1 MKMNNKQILALAS
14 GLALLGTGVY
24 LLVKSGKP
32 KNGNTPVIDPSQLL
46 SADMDLT
53 PYRSQINFVSEGIF
67 DKNLNAKVKTLQTK
81 MNSYFEKHPELE
93 FPHYPLKVD
102 GLLGDKTL
110 LGIVYSFGDKMLPI
124 TDKSQIDWFNKNI

>member
-24 LLVKSGKP
+24 LLVKNGKP
-32 KNGNTPVIDPSQLL
+32 KNGNTPLVDPSELL

>member
-32 KNGNTPVIDPSQLL
+32 KNGNTPVIDPSKLL

>member
-1 MKMNNKQILALAS
+1 
-14 GLALLGTGVY
+14 
-24 LLVKSGKP
+24 
-32 KNGNTPVIDPSQLL
+32 
-46 SADMDLT
+46 
-53 PYRSQINFVSEGIF
+53 
-67 DKNLNAKVKTLQTK
+67 LNAKVQTLQTK
-81 MNSYFEKHPELE
+81 LNSYFEKHPALE

>member
-14 GLALLGTGVY
+14 GLALLGTGIY

>member
-24 LLVKSGKP
+24 LLVKNGKP

>member
-1 MKMNNKQILALAS
+1 MKINNKQILALAS
-14 GLALLGTGVY
+14 GLALLGTGIY
-24 LLVKSGKP
+24 LLMKSRKD
-32 KNGNTPVIDPSQLL
+32 KNGNTPIVDPSKLL

-53 PYRSQINFVSEGIF
+53 PYRSKINFVSEGIL
-67 DKNLNAKVKTLQTK
+67 DKNLNAKVQTLQTK
-81 MNSYFEKHPELE
+81 LNSYFEKHPELE

-124 TDKSQIDWFNKNI
+124 SDKSQIDWFNKNI